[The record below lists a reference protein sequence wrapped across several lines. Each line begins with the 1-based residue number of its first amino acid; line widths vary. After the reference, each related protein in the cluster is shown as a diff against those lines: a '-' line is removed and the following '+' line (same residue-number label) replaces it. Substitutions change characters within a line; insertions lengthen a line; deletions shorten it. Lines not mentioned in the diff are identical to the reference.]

1 VKFKFDPN
9 QNYQLAAISSTVDL
23 FDGMPVRDSAYSV
36 SVAAKND
43 GKLLD
48 FSELSIANKFY
59 LEEEQLL
66 ENLKVIQKRNSIPT
80 SEKLKGDDF
89 TVEMETGTGKTYVYL
104 RTIFELNKKY
114 GLSKFIIVVPS
125 IAIREGVK
133 KSIEIMGEHLCS
145 LYGNEN
151 YNTFVYDS
159 NKLEEV
165 RNFGVSNYLQIMIIN
180 IDALRGADRIIRQER
195 DVLNGIK
202 PIDYIRSTNPIII
215 IDEPQSVD
223 NTDTAKNAIADLNP
237 LFRLR
242 YSATHIDKFN
252 QIYSLGPVAAF
263 DLGLVKEINV
273 DAIVSEGA
281 FANTHVRLL
290 SIDNTSG
297 LRAKVE
303 VDQLQAT
310 GAARTTVTVKNED
323 DLYDKSNHKEQYRN
337 GFQVTEINATPGLEY
352 ITFSGG
358 TKLKVGEEIGGS
370 KAEVQKA
377 QIKATVRE
385 HLNKELILKDQ
396 GIKVLSLF
404 FIDRVANY
412 RDYNEAGEPV
422 KGKFAAW
429 FEEILNELLKT
440 EEYKELGLYKDA
452 NISKFHNGY
461 FSADKKGVWKD
472 TAESERSQ
480 NSEDAKVAYE
490 LIMKDKETLL
500 DPKEPLRFIFSHSA
514 LREGWDNPNVFQIC
528 TLNETSSEMKK
539 RQEIGRGLRLP
550 VNIHGERVWDQ
561 DINKLTVIANE
572 SYEDFVSKL
581 QREYELDA
589 GVIFG
594 AVTKDTFIDLFNPEN
609 DLDRQEV
616 QLDSREIFDH
626 LVSRGYIDEKGR
638 ITEKYEAN
646 IDDLNLGLPEKYR
659 ELEGSVIDEI
669 NRHRIKSHIKEK
681 QHTRVNRVNDDV
693 YRDPDFEAL
702 WEKIS
707 QRTVYSVEFDTAE
720 FTEQVVLKLRSNM
733 PQIRP
738 PKIKEIKVRLN
749 FGTEGIDETEEF
761 NRTYE
766 VVEKFNLP
774 DILTYIQDR
783 TKLTRKTIFEI
794 LKQSDTLESFK
805 INPQRYMDLIVD
817 AISVAK
823 REYILKGI
831 QYEKIN
837 DNYEMQL
844 IQRELEHERAIPE
857 DRVIESN
864 KSVYRLVEF
873 DSENEKIFTK
883 KMEQTAYVKNFV
895 KLPKWFKVSTPLG
908 SYNPDWAIVKEDG
921 GKLYLVRETKGAGG
935 SEFSDMY
942 LRGTEGAKIKC
953 AKKHFETI
961 GVDYKKSVPPY
972 DEIS

>member
-1 VKFKFDPN
+1 MKFKFDPN
-9 QNYQLAAISSTVDL
+9 QNYQIQAINSVVDL
-23 FDGMPVRDSAYSV
+23 FDGMPVRDSSYSV

-43 GKLLD
+43 GRLLD
-48 FSELSIANKFY
+48 FSELAIANKFY
-59 LEEEQLL
+59 LEEDQLL
-66 ENLKVIQKRNSIPT
+66 ENLKAIQKRNVMPT

-133 KSIEIMGEHLCS
+133 KSIEIMGDHLRT

-151 YNTFVYDS
+151 FNSFVYDS
-159 NKLEEV
+159 NRLEEV

-223 NTDTAKNAIADLNP
+223 NTETAKKAISDLNP
-237 LFRLR
+237 LFKLR

-252 QIYSLGPVAAF
+252 QVYSLGPVAAF
-263 DLGLVKEINV
+263 DLKLVKEINV

-281 FANTHVRLL
+281 FANTYVRLL
-290 SIDNTSG
+290 SVDNTNG
-297 LRAKVE
+297 LRAKLE
-303 VDQLQAT
+303 IDQLQT
-310 GAARTTVTVKNED
+310 GGAARKTVTVKNED
-323 DLYDKSNHKEQYRN
+323 DLFDKSNHKEQYKN

-370 KAEVQKA
+370 KAEIQKA

-385 HLNKELILKDQ
+385 HLNKELILKGQ

-412 RDYNEAGEPV
+412 RDYNEAGDPV
-422 KGKFAAW
+422 GGKFAVW
-429 FEEILNELLKT
+429 FEETINNLLK
-440 EEYKELGLYKDA
+440 EDEYKDLDYYKA
-452 NISKFHNGY
+452 NEISKFHNGY
-461 FSADKKGVWKD
+461 FSQDKKGVWKD

-480 NSEDAKVAYE
+480 NSDDAKKAFE

-550 VNIHGERVWDQ
+550 VNVHGERVWDQ

-581 QREYELDA
+581 QKEYELDA

-594 AVTKDTFIDLFNPEN
+594 AITKDTFIELFNPES

-616 QLDSREIFDH
+616 QLDSLEIFEH

-638 ITEKYEAN
+638 ITEKYEEN
-646 IDDLNLGLPEKYR
+646 IDDLNIGLPDKYKS
-659 ELEGSVIDEI
+659 LEGSVVDEI
-669 NRHRIKSHIKEK
+669 NRHRIRTHIKQK
-681 QHTRVNRVNDDV
+681 QRTKVNKVNDDI
-693 YRDPDFEAL
+693 YRDPEFEAL

-707 QRTVYSVEFDTAE
+707 QRTVYSVEFDTTD
-720 FTEQVVLKLRSNM
+720 FIEQVVLRLRSNM

-738 PKIKEIKVRLN
+738 PKIKEVKVRLN
-749 FGTEGIDETEEF
+749 FGTEGIDESEEF
-761 NRTYE
+761 NKTYE
-766 VVEKFNLP
+766 VIETFTLP
-774 DILTYIQDR
+774 DILTYVQDK
-783 TKLTRKTIFEI
+783 TKLTRKTIHEV
-794 LKQSDTLESFK
+794 LKQSDTLKNFK
-805 INPQRYMDLIVD
+805 VNPQRYMDLIVD
-817 AISVAK
+817 AINVSK

-831 QYEKIN
+831 QYEKI
-837 DNYEMQL
+837 DDFYEMQL

-873 DSENEKIFTK
+873 DSENEKIFTEK
-883 KMEQTAYVKNFV
+883 LNKASYIKNFV

-908 SYNPDWAIVKEDG
+908 TYNPDWAIVKEND
-921 GKLYLVRETKGAGG
+921 GKLYLVRETKSAGG

-953 AKKHFETI
+953 AKKHFAAI

-972 DEIS
+972 EEID